1 MSSIEQDATLFPSS
15 PFFSAK
21 DKDKSPKKKK
31 GKKIGGRKDV
41 RVSAAS

>member
-31 GKKIGGRKDV
+31 GKKIVGRKDV